1 MSVELFP
8 VNGAKLYIGG
18 PTSAK
23 AADHVEAD
31 FDGVTWVEIDGW
43 QSCGALND
51 DTQTI
56 TTSLINRPRDS
67 NSKGTKNAAPTEM
80 IFAVLPEDPGQ
91 EDLYEADASRFNYNF
106 RIVWDDAP
114 AAVGSTPS
122 ESLFIALVGSVG
134 ERGGE
139 ANTTRMLGA
148 SLQRNSNIV
157 PVAAVEGGA

>member
-1 MSVELFP
+1 M
-8 VNGAKLYIGG
+8 NGAKLYIGG

-114 AAVGSTPS
+114 AT
-122 ESLFIALVGSVG
+122 VG
-134 ERGGE
+134 EIL
-139 ANTTRMLGA
+139 APLLGRD
-148 SLQRNSNIV
+148 SPR
-157 PVAAVEGGA
+157 AVEVRPAGRDDTIIWTRGATRIRGVVYY